1 MCMNHDI
8 KVLWYADFQSRPMF
22 VLLRSRVSGQCHPQR
37 DGPDIT
43 KYQTTTTPMKTWH
56 QQMKEDMMGDGC
68 YPGCGPI
75 PEGVEKKDKA
85 YS

>member
-1 MCMNHDI
+1 MHYDI

-43 KYQTTTTPMKTWH
+43 KYQTTTTPH
-56 QQMKEDMMGDGC
+56 EDMAPTDKGRHDGCGC
-68 YPGCGPI
+68 YP
-75 PEGVEKKDKA
+75 
-85 YS
+85 